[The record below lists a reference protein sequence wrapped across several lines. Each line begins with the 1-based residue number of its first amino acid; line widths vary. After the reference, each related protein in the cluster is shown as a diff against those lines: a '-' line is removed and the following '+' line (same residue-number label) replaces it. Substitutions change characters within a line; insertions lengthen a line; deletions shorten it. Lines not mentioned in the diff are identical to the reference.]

1 MKNQILLLSV
11 ISILF
16 FSCTKDDFTWRIRKR
31 PCVLNFTYGN
41 DGYYISKVDFAGITV
56 NSEGNPYHEYYR
68 KKTAKIKRGETLDL
82 NLGYNLADQNN
93 SVSVYF
99 DWNRDGDFY
108 DQDEAVWKSFNLLNN
123 STSIPI
129 IVPGFAKTG
138 YSSMRVMV
146 RGYSNYNVEDP
157 CVDINNGEAED
168 YQIKIY

>member
-1 MKNQILLLSV
+1 MKKQILLFS
-11 ISILF
+11 IIGILF

-31 PCVLNFTYGN
+31 PCVVNFPYGPG
-41 DGYYISKVDFAGITV
+41 GYFISKFDFAGITV
-56 NSEGNPYHEYYR
+56 TSEGNPYHEYYR

-108 DQDEAVWKSFNLLNN
+108 DQEETILISHNVINT

-129 IVPGFAKTG
+129 TVPDFAELG
-138 YSSMRVMV
+138 YSSMRVIAK
-146 RGYSNYNVEDP
+146 RYFINDNEDP
-157 CVDINNGEAED
+157 CNDIYLGEAED